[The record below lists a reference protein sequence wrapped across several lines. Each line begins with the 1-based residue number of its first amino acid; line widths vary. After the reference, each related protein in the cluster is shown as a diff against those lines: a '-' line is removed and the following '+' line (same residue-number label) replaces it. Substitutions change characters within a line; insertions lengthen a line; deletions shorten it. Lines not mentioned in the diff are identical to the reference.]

1 MEIAKNQIDTTA
13 KRRLSVSLY
22 LNYLVHGM
30 GLIIL
35 AQNMNSL
42 GTAWNQPIKI
52 VSFVISGIGIGRLIS
67 YLITGFLSD
76 KISRKFF
83 LVYAM
88 DHDVCSADDAHVRW
102 RGPLFA
108 FALQYRLNH
117 WGFGTVC
124 LIGTQR

>member
-52 VSFVISGIGIGRLIS
+52 VSFVISGDRDWPFDLI
-67 YLITGFLSD
+67 LD
-76 KISRKFF
+76 
-83 LVYAM
+83 
-88 DHDVCSADDAHVRW
+88 
-102 RGPLFA
+102 
-108 FALQYRLNH
+108 YRLFV
-117 WGFGTVC
+117 G
-124 LIGTQR
+124 